1 MPDIQY
7 LGHACFRIRGRDGV
21 VVMDP
26 CDRASGY
33 DIGRPTASIMT
44 ISHQHPDHA
53 NMAAVRPL
61 KETLNTFAGPGEY
74 VVSGIL
80 VTGVRTFHDK
90 KKGAERG
97 RNTVFVLHL
106 DDMSFAH
113 LGDLGHELTA
123 AQVEEMG
130 DIDVLFI
137 PVGGNE
143 SLTASEA
150 VAVIAQLEPRIV
162 IPMHYAGEQA
172 IIDQPLDSIDKFLN
186 EMGIREPVY
195 EDKFSVTST
204 SLPAEGG
211 AARVVLLRP
220 ITIA

>member
-1 MPDIQY
+1 
-7 LGHACFRIRGRDGV
+7 
-21 VVMDP
+21 
-26 CDRASGY
+26 
-33 DIGRPTASIMT
+33 MT
-44 ISHQHPDHA
+44 
-53 NMAAVRPL
+53 
-61 KETLNTFAGPGEY
+61 
-74 VVSGIL
+74 
-80 VTGVRTFHDK
+80 

-172 IIDQPLDSIDKFLN
+172 IIDQPLDSVDKFLN